1 MDNTMGIDY
10 AEDTREQ
17 IDDAGQ
23 TCTLGSASRNR
34 IPCVAGD
41 ERRTAEIEVDNPALE
56 IFERE
61 LTLMAGD
68 VAAVPAQNST
78 VVFAG
83 FRYYVYDIQHDTE
96 AESIWLFLRR
106 NANGRIS

>member
-1 MDNTMGIDY
+1 MANTMGIDY

-34 IPCVAGD
+34 IACVASD
-41 ERRTAEIEVDNPALE
+41 ERRTANIDVESPELE

-61 LTLMAGD
+61 LTIMAGD
-68 VAAVPAQNST
+68 VSAVPAQNST
-78 VVFAG
+78 VVFTG

-96 AESIWLFLRR
+96 AESILLYLRR
-106 NANGRIS
+106 NADGRIA